1 METIIL
7 LGIAMWLNFGLMD
20 GFQPE
25 KPVMKPFKPH
35 VEFSEH
41 RHPYLK
47 SDKSVIETN
56 KPGSNKITFIV
67 KDLDPN

>member
-7 LGIAMWLNFGLMD
+7 MGIAMWLNFGLMD

-35 VEFSEH
+35 VEFSEQ
-41 RHPYLK
+41 RFPYLK
-47 SDKSVIETN
+47 ADKRAIETN
-56 KPGSNKITFIV
+56 KQGSNKITFTI
-67 KDLDPN
+67 KDMDPH